1 MKKKI
6 TLFTLILLLCLQPI
20 TFNSNISL
28 AKETIDPLEESCK
41 ECANNDVLTL
51 NETGK
56 LKNQKVIDNIKESL
70 INTNNFRESVYIP
83 SDFDWDTAEFLD
95 YGENKNGLIISY
107 RKNDD
112 KTDIRLLTAYDK
124 ITQEISEIII
134 MESVV
139 SGDQFTTS
147 FRDLY
152 GENFVDF
159 TVDMETSEIIDVKI
173 SQDESNIGLFTI
185 NKASANGYFSRVVE
199 CIKSYWKNATELTKA
214 FCSGACGSV
223 IFGGNPFGAAMCA
236 SCLGGSALSC
246 LIKEA

>member
-199 CIKSYWKNATELTKA
+199 CIKSYWKNASELTKA

>member
-28 AKETIDPLEESCK
+28 AKETIDPSEESCK
-41 ECANNDVLTL
+41 ECANKDVLTL

-56 LKNQKVIDNIKESL
+56 LKNQNVIDNIKESL
-70 INTNNFRESVYIP
+70 INTSNFRECVYIP
-83 SDFDWDTAEFLD
+83 SDFDWETAEFLD

-134 MESVV
+134 MESVA
-139 SGDQFTTS
+139 SGNQFTTS
-147 FRDLY
+147 FMDLY

-199 CIKSYWKNATELTKA
+199 CIKSYWKNASELTKA